1 MAEMG
6 SSLMVPLIQE
16 LAKKPPSTV
25 PARLLISDEDHPV
38 INSSERLLPVVD
50 KQKLLCGD
58 DSEQEKLDQACKEW
72 GFFQLKGHG
81 VSSSLVEKVTAEVHD
96 FFDLPMEEKEKFW
109 QWPGEIE
116 GFGQNFVVSEEQ
128 KLDWGYGFTMFSLPA
143 LLRKPHL
150 FPKLPLRDT
159 LEVYSTELK
168 NLSIK
173 IINQMAKALKMDPND
188 IKQFEDGV
196 QSMRMNYYPS
206 CQQPEQVIGFNPH
219 TDGSALTIL
228 LQLNEMDG
236 LQIKKDGMRV
246 PVKALPDTFI
256 INVGD
261 NLEILTN
268 GIYRSIVHRA
278 TVNSEKARLSFATF
292 YSMKL
297 DGEMGPAPS
306 LITPETPAL
315 FKKIRFVAY
324 TKGFLSRKLQEK
336 SNVDFMRIENEDSKS
351 Y

>member
-1 MAEMG
+1 M
-6 SSLMVPLIQE
+6 
-16 LAKKPPSTV
+16 
-25 PARLLISDEDHPV
+25 
-38 INSSERLLPVVD
+38 
-50 KQKLLCGD
+50 
-58 DSEQEKLDQACKEW
+58 
-72 GFFQLKGHG
+72 QLKSHG
-81 VSSSLVEKVTAEVHD
+81 VSCSLVEKVTAEVHD

-109 QWPGEIE
+109 QRPGEIE
-116 GFGQNFVVSEEQ
+116 GFGQNFVVSKEQ

-150 FPKLPLRDT
+150 FPKLPLPSDT

-173 IINQMAKALKMDPND
+173 IINQMAEALKMDPND
-188 IKQFEDGV
+188 SKQFEDG
-196 QSMRMNYYPS
+196 
-206 CQQPEQVIGFNPH
+206 QQEHVIGFNPH

-236 LQIKKDGMRV
+236 LQIKKYGMWV

-261 NLEILTN
+261 ILEILTN

-297 DGEMGPAPS
+297 DGEIGPAPS

-315 FKKIRFVAY
+315 FKKISFVDY

>member
-1 MAEMG
+1 
-6 SSLMVPLIQE
+6 
-16 LAKKPPSTV
+16 
-25 PARLLISDEDHPV
+25 
-38 INSSERLLPVVD
+38 
-50 KQKLLCGD
+50 
-58 DSEQEKLDQACKEW
+58 
-72 GFFQLKGHG
+72 
-81 VSSSLVEKVTAEVHD
+81 
-96 FFDLPMEEKEKFW
+96 
-109 QWPGEIE
+109 
-116 GFGQNFVVSEEQ
+116 
-128 KLDWGYGFTMFSLPA
+128 
-143 LLRKPHL
+143 
-150 FPKLPLRDT
+150 
-159 LEVYSTELK
+159 
-168 NLSIK
+168 
-173 IINQMAKALKMDPND
+173 MDPND
-188 IKQFEDGV
+188 SKQFEDGV

-206 CQQPEQVIGFNPH
+206 CQQQEHVIGFNPH

-256 INVGD
+256 INVGE

-268 GIYRSIVHRA
+268 GIYRRIVHRA

-315 FKKIRFVAY
+315 FKKISFVAY

-336 SNVDFMRIENEDSKS
+336 SNIDFMRIENEDSKS